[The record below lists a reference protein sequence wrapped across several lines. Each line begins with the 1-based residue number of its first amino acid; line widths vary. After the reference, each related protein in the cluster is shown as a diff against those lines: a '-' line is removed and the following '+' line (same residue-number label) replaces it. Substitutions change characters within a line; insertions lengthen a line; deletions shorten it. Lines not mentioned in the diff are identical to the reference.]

1 MNLRENRSFSMLK
14 NPLFRASIVA
24 RNKKAIMADSKNEKP
39 RKIPGKNFYV
49 TAKGYVYFQDGKS
62 CDCREKIKDRPKP
75 IAVGKVG
82 KVNKEQFIPN
92 GNYFRPFPQ
101 EAELPRLLPS
111 RPHSPS
117 APIVSFRESFP
128 TIPFSSAWRM
138 RSHWTGNH
146 QR

>member
-1 MNLRENRSFSMLK
+1 
-14 NPLFRASIVA
+14 
-24 RNKKAIMADSKNEKP
+24 MADSKNEKP

-75 IAVGKVG
+75 IAVGKVD

-92 GNYFRPFPQ
+92 GNYFRPF
-101 EAELPRLLPS
+101 LKRWNCPRLLPS

-117 APIVSFRESFP
+117 ALLSPSENHFLQFPFHLPGESVRTGQG
-128 TIPFSSAWRM
+128 TIRDRP
-138 RSHWTGNH
+138 
-146 QR
+146 